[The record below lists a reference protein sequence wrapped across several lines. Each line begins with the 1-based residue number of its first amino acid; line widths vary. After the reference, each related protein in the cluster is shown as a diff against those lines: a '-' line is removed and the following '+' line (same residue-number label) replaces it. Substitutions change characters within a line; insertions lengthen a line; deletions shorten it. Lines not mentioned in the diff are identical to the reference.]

1 MRNDLLS
8 LSFSDLFK
16 RLSSML
22 RSFTQNI
29 EEVVSLHEQQA
40 PEERIRELM
49 NHIKERA
56 STDAKEADENRE
68 ILNMLKQ
75 LSEDKQIFSL
85 IKIESSEWIELLDAL
100 EKRLEEHKGTYDAEE
115 MKLYKEI
122 KDTSNELKALVRKR
136 E

>member
-1 MRNDLLS
+1 MRNDFLS
-8 LSFSDLFK
+8 LSFSDLFR

-29 EEVVSLHEQQA
+29 EEVVNLHEQEV
-40 PEERIRELM
+40 PEEKIRELM

-56 STDAKEADENRE
+56 TTDAKEADENKA
-68 ILNMLKQ
+68 ILSMLKQ
-75 LSEDKQIFSL
+75 LVEDKQIFSL

-100 EKRLEEHKGTYDAEE
+100 EKRLEEHKGMYDAEE

-122 KDTSNELKALVRKR
+122 KNTSNELKALVRKM